1 MRKERGSSG
10 ALSIRAGTMAD
21 DLDSVESIFNELA
34 SDNLPEA
41 VMAEYRKAFE
51 AGSVTIAEVD
61 PDYGSWEDNS
71 DLDASELES
80 KGFSEFAVFD
90 ENDSEGRMFA
100 RVLLGPSS
108 HEAFLR
114 WNTEYTAGD
123 GW

>member
-1 MRKERGSSG
+1 
-10 ALSIRAGTMAD
+10 MAD

-80 KGFSEFAVFD
+80 KAFQSLPYSMRMTARAGCSQGCCSIRHPMRPFSAGIR
-90 ENDSEGRMFA
+90 NIRPG
-100 RVLLGPSS
+100 
-108 HEAFLR
+108 
-114 WNTEYTAGD
+114 TAGNTLY
-123 GW
+123 